1 MPMSKTE
8 KLSHYAV
15 VFIAVSA
22 VVVSIWQVRLSQT
35 HNKLSVRPYM
45 DHFSGWS
52 SPTDWEISLSNA
64 GVGPAILKSIEF
76 RHKGNTYQSWDG
88 VLKAANLTDRWI
100 NSTTFGKD
108 SPFAVGK
115 TVTFL
120 KLRRP
125 EDSLTSS
132 LGIHVKIK
140 YESIYEEPFEKDI
153 TF

>member
-1 MPMSKTE
+1 MPMSRTE

-22 VVVSIWQVRLSQT
+22 VVVSIWQVRLSHI
-35 HNKLSVRPYM
+35 HNKLTVRPFM

-52 SPTDWEISLSNA
+52 SMNEWELTLTNE
-64 GVGPAILKSIEF
+64 GVGPAILKSMEF
-76 RHKGNTYQSWDG
+76 RYDGNTYKNWDEL
-88 VLKAANLTDRWI
+88 LKVANLSDIRLD
-100 NSTTFGKD
+100 SYTFTPD

-120 KLRRP
+120 KLHRP
-125 EDSLTSS
+125 EDSLTAH

-140 YESIYEEPFEKDI
+140 YESVYEEPFVEDI